1 MRVNYI
7 ENTDCLIGMHEIPDE
22 SVDCVVTDCP
32 YLLVGGGLFGRRVSH
47 QEWSFSAERYNE

>member
-7 ENTDCLIGMHEIPDE
+7 ENTDCLIGMREIPDE

-32 YLLVGGGLFGRRVSH
+32 YLLVGGAVRKVSIAPRTVIL
-47 QEWSFSAERYNE
+47 S

>member
-32 YLLVGGGLFGRRVSH
+32 YLLVGGGAVRKVSIAPRMVILS
-47 QEWSFSAERYNE
+47 QVA